1 MGPILFY
8 TFVNDLVDGTEH
20 RLGKPEDNTKLRD
33 LLTYQMGVLPSLGGG
48 GGQGGGLSR
57 LTKHA
62 DRNLMKFKGKRKV
75 LPQGRSNSMHQG
87 RLEARWLES
96 SFAENVLRVL
106 VDEAVSPCS
115 KQTNTILGCRR
126 SIRLWNPNLLYEDP
140 SISLAGVQC

>member
-1 MGPILFY
+1 MWGQYCFI
-8 TFVNDLVDGTEH
+8 
-20 RLGKPEDNTKLRD
+20 
-33 LLTYQMGVLPSLGGG
+33 PSLMTWLMGQSTDLASLKTTQNSGTCWHTRWVYCHPWGG